1 MANRFSALLVLF
13 LLTCMSMIHMVHHE
27 VQTLEEVDSVERSG
41 VSTSSTD
48 VPSWRIGDKWT
59 YETRFD

>member
-1 MANRFSALLVLF
+1 
-13 LLTCMSMIHMVHHE
+13 MIHMVHHE

-48 VPSWRIGDKWT
+48 IPSWRNGDKST
-59 YETRFD
+59 YETRFDVAQLLAQATDSAS